1 MGATWWTPQSP
12 PRLLPWSFAI
22 FVAVVRIDVS
32 VVDVGAIGLLTIL

>member
-22 FVAVVRIDVS
+22 FAADVRSDVA